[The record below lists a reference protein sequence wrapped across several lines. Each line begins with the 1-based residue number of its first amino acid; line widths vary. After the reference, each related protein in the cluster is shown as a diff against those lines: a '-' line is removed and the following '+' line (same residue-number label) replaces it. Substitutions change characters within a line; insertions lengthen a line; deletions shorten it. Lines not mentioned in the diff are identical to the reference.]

1 MTSNPEF
8 IKNIRLQLNG
18 VKLVLM
24 PMILGMIFFLAYIS
38 EADSYRSVEKTM
50 QITAL
55 VLFGG
60 IVFIWGTKMAV
71 DSLAGEFN
79 DRTWDSQRMTAISP
93 WDLVQGKLFGSTLYA
108 WYGGLL
114 CLLVYICV
122 ALSTTE
128 PSRYLDVLLFLIFAG
143 IFVQST
149 LLAFILTEFAKNRDL
164 GKLNLSSYSV
174 AGLIASF
181 VMISS
186 AMGGYDTR
194 DLIHW
199 YGIELY
205 SMRMMLCSALFFCPW
220 GLIALYRAM
229 RKELQ
234 FDTAPWVWTLF
245 VLSLM
250 LYGSGFV
257 TNSTRIDGVQSLF
270 FGLYISFFIGIAS
283 FYLMALAEPK
293 SIVDIRWLADKAEE
307 KKWGEC
313 FAQLPAWFMSLL
325 LTILLCTVVLC
336 MKLVLH
342 TQLTDGPSWLADLA
356 ELPPLAFL
364 LFCLRDLGIILYVN
378 LISTGKNR
386 DLVAGFY
393 LGLLYG
399 LIPGILNA
407 ADVDYA
413 LPWFYPSG
421 DTFFLNAHI
430 PIALQ
435 AGNILFLLYRLLA
448 KDFRKH
454 RENKARLAAE

>member
-1 MTSNPEF
+1 
-8 IKNIRLQLNG
+8 
-18 VKLVLM
+18 
-24 PMILGMIFFLAYIS
+24 
-38 EADSYRSVEKTM
+38 M
-50 QITAL
+50 QTTAL

-114 CLLVYICV
+114 CLLVFVCV
-122 ALSTTE
+122 AL
-128 PSRYLDVLLFLIFAG
+128 PSYDSSRFLEVLLFLIFAG

-149 LLAFILTEFAKNRDL
+149 LLAFILTEFAKNRDQ

-174 AGLIASF
+174 AGIIASF
-181 VMISS
+181 VLISFV
-186 AMGGYDTR
+186 MGGYDAR

-199 YGIELY
+199 YAVELEP
-205 SMRMMLCSALFFCPW
+205 MRVMLFSALFFCPW
-220 GLIALYRAM
+220 GLIAFYRAM

-293 SIVDIRWLADKAEE
+293 SIVDIRWLADKAEQ

-313 FAQLPAWFMSLL
+313 FGKLPAWFMSLL

-336 MKLVLH
+336 MKLALH
-342 TQLTDGPSWLADLA
+342 TQLTGGPRWLAGLA

-407 ADVDYA
+407 AAVDYA
-413 LPWFYPSG
+413 LPWFYPWG
-421 DTFFLNAHI
+421 DAGFLNAHI

-435 AGNILFLLYRLLA
+435 AGAILFLLYRLLS

-454 RENKARLAAE
+454 QENKARLAAE